1 VNKHDIGYVA
11 GTSKITPIDD
21 GSGVKTSTSTLSMKY
36 AFCTIVRLHVRPSRM
51 HTIFHEGQMH
61 TFFY

>member
-36 AFCTIVRLHVRPSRM
+36 AFFILARLHVRLSRM
-51 HTIFHEGQMH
+51 HTYFHSVLMH
-61 TFFY
+61 TFFH